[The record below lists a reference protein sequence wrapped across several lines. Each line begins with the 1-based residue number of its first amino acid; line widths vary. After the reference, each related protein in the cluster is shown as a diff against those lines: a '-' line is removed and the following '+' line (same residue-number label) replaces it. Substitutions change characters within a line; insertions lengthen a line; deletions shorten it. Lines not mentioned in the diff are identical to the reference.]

1 MVVPQAPCVRDVRPI
16 VSGRCRATIRARRA
30 TTSSQRSR
38 YPSTCSRLVRARR
51 PSRVATMTNSQWHLP
66 RRHHSPSLG
75 RPPEFSTARV
85 AWLLVRG
92 RRAVPPAAAKG
103 VRPRRRAAIGCAATI
118 SRRRASLV
126 SPQARGAQGCSSASQ
141 EWCVQLSAMRRRRV
155 LDSARI
161 DAAHAAC
168 VGRVLA

>member
-1 MVVPQAPCVRDVRPI
+1 MWWSRRSHASEMSDRSSPDGVGPQSELAVLLRPPNGLDAPR
-16 VSGRCRATIRARRA
+16 RARLA
-30 TTSSQRSR
+30 SALQPSS
-38 YPSTCSRLVRARR
+38 
-51 PSRVATMTNSQWHLP
+51 VATPSLP
-66 RRHHSPSLG
+66 VAFAAPPPHSPAG

-85 AWLLVRG
+85 AWLRRG

-103 VRPRRRAAIGCAATI
+103 VRPRRRAAIGCPATI
-118 SRRRASLV
+118 SRRRASRV

-141 EWCVQLSAMRRRRV
+141 EWCAQLSAMRRRRV

>member
-1 MVVPQAPCVRDVRPI
+1 MSYRSSPDGVGPQSELAVLPRPPNVLDAPR
-16 VSGRCRATIRARRA
+16 RARVSSERA
-30 TTSSQRSR
+30 DR
-38 YPSTCSRLVRARR
+38 PAPR
-51 PSRVATMTNSQWHLP
+51 PSLTPNGILP

-85 AWLLVRG
+85 ACLLVRG

-141 EWCVQLSAMRRRRV
+141 EWCAQLSAMRQRRV
-155 LDSARI
+155 LDSVRI
-161 DAAHAAC
+161 DAHRPAC